1 MILSTVNMTPSQQA
15 KDSGL
20 KSLKQMAELT
30 GVKVRTLINWHK
42 DKPVLFKIIL
52 VGLSN
57 LNKEQNND

>member
-1 MILSTVNMTPSQQA
+1 MTPSQQA
-15 KDSGL
+15 KNSGL
-20 KSLKQMAELT
+20 KSLNQMSELT
-30 GVKVRTLINWHK
+30 GVQVRTLINWHK

>member
-1 MILSTVNMTPSQQA
+1 MQQTASKQA
-15 KDSGL
+15 KNSGL
-20 KSLKQMAELT
+20 KSLNQMSELT
-30 GVKVRTLINWHK
+30 GVQVRTLINWHK

>member
-1 MILSTVNMTPSQQA
+1 MTPSQQA

-30 GVKVRTLINWHK
+30 GVKARTLINWHK
-42 DKPVLFKIIL
+42 DKPALFKIVL